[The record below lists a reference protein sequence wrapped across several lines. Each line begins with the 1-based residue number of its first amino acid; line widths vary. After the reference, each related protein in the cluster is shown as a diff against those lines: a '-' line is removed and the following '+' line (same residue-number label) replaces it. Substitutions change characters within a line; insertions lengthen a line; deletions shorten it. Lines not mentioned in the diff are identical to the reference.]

1 MCAGAERGAQQ
12 LSGPCVGRKLQ
23 VGRRQL
29 AVSLISLQAAWGLLY
44 LFDDARIGF
53 VEPCVQFEGVIRGS
67 SDPARPC
74 FPFML
79 GAVFL
84 TARAPPLLLTSRT
97 PPLDP
102 FRDPFRASREAGLPW
117 WLPQNLQD
125 GLPDDWPPSIEQPPP
140 QRVLRASRAAS
151 FPRWLS
157 QTEQDG
163 LPDDRPAVEAAQGS
177 EAPSRLKTA
186 ALSLLKRAIFST
198 SEDGIF
204 STRLETQPNGQ
215 DNQGA
220 ARAASAEADAASG
233 AR

>member
-1 MCAGAERGAQQ
+1 MCAGASAAARGAW
-12 LSGPCVGRKLQ
+12 CVGQR
-23 VGRRQL
+23 
-29 AVSLISLQAAWGLLY
+29 SLKEAMSGLWWAFALQAAWGLSTV
-44 LFDDARIGF
+44 A
-53 VEPCVQFEGVIRGS
+53 VSPCLSVSSSRALHSSRRSRGS
-67 SDPARPC
+67 SAQGRALQ
-74 FPFML
+74 FML
-79 GAVFL
+79 GAVFM

-125 GLPDDWPPSIEQPPP
+125 GLPDDLPASIEQPPP

-163 LPDDRPAVEAAQGS
+163 LPDDRPAVTEAAQGS

-204 STRLETQPNGQ
+204 STRLETQPNSQ

-220 ARAASAEADAASG
+220 ARAASAKADAASG

>member
-12 LSGPCVGRKLQ
+12 LSGACVGR
-23 VGRRQL
+23 RL
-29 AVSLISLQAAWGLLY
+29 ATWEEAISGFPLSLQAAWGLLY

>member
-1 MCAGAERGAQQ
+1 
-12 LSGPCVGRKLQ
+12 
-23 VGRRQL
+23 
-29 AVSLISLQAAWGLLY
+29 
-44 LFDDARIGF
+44 
-53 VEPCVQFEGVIRGS
+53 
-67 SDPARPC
+67 
-74 FPFML
+74 ML

-163 LPDDRPAVEAAQGS
+163 LPDDRLAVTEATQSSS
-177 EAPSRLKTA
+177 EAPRRLKTA
-186 ALSLLKRAIFST
+186 VLSLLKRAIFST

-215 DNQGA
+215 DNQRS
-220 ARAASAEADAASG
+220 ARAASADADASG

>member
-1 MCAGAERGAQQ
+1 
-12 LSGPCVGRKLQ
+12 
-23 VGRRQL
+23 
-29 AVSLISLQAAWGLLY
+29 
-44 LFDDARIGF
+44 
-53 VEPCVQFEGVIRGS
+53 
-67 SDPARPC
+67 
-74 FPFML
+74 
-79 GAVFL
+79 
-84 TARAPPLLLTSRT
+84 
-97 PPLDP
+97 
-102 FRDPFRASREAGLPW
+102 LPW

-125 GLPDDWPPSIEQPPP
+125 GLPDEWPASIKQPPP

-163 LPDDRPAVEAAQGS
+163 LPDDRPAVTEAAQIS
-177 EAPSRLKTA
+177 EAPTRLKTA

-204 STRLETQPNGQ
+204 STRLQTQPNGQ

-220 ARAASAEADAASG
+220 ASAEADASG